1 MESCLTSGKLNGGN
15 KETELQQCKKN
26 TPNMVMR
33 AIVSTPMTTKMIN
46 KNTKM
51 INKKVDNILIA
62 QGMQQDN

>member
-1 MESCLTSGKLNGGN
+1 
-15 KETELQQCKKN
+15 
-26 TPNMVMR
+26 MVMR
-33 AIVSTPMTTKMIN
+33 AIVSTPMTTKIIN